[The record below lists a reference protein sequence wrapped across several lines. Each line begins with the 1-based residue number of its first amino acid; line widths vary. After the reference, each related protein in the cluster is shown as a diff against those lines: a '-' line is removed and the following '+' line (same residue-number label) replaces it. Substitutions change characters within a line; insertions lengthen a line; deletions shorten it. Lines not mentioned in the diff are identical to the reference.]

1 MRVVFKKK
9 KHFLNIQKNRI
20 FSHIFLIVVCKITKL
35 KKKNYLLQ
43 NFFNDNI
50 VILIF
55 FY

>member
-35 KKKNYLLQ
+35 KKKK
-43 NFFNDNI
+43 NI
-50 VILIF
+50 CYKIF
-55 FY
+55 LMII